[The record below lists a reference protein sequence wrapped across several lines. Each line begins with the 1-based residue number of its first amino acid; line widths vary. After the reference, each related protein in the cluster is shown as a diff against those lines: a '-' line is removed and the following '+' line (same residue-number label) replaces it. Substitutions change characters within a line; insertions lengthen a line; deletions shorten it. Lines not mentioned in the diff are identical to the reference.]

1 MSAFRRNGS
10 EDLDP
15 NRSRFKIK
23 RIRNTAFL
31 TELYTIQ
38 MSGNKKNKM
47 ENMTERKDGVSKE
60 KNFKGK
66 DFIYSPKFK

>member
-1 MSAFRRNGS
+1 
-10 EDLDP
+10 
-15 NRSRFKIK
+15 
-23 RIRNTAFL
+23 
-31 TELYTIQ
+31 

-66 DFIYSPKFK
+66 DFMFRPNSNKYPLNRE